1 MVQQMHPH
9 YNSPPSQSQFDQHQ
23 QPPMNH
29 HQLSPQQQQ
38 MIPQQNHFPGQHSGM
53 SQQQQSGSPSHQ
65 GGQPQKPQQNV
76 MEPGGAMTCIRHGCR
91 NPAIVN
97 SDWEDEYCSN
107 ECVITHCR

>member
-1 MVQQMHPH
+1 MVPQIHPH
-9 YNSPPSQSQFDQHQ
+9 YNSSPSQSFDQ

-38 MIPQQNHFPGQHSGM
+38 QMIPQQNHFQGHPQQHPGM
-53 SQQQQSGSPSHQ
+53 PQSGSPSHAQ
-65 GGQPQKPQQNV
+65 GQVPAPQQNI

-97 SDWEDEYCSN
+97 ADWEDEYCSN